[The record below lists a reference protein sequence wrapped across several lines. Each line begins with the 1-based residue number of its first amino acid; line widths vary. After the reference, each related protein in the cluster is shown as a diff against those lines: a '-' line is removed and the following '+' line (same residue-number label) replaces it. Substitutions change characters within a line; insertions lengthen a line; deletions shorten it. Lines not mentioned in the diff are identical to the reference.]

1 MERID
6 AGGYVP
12 VAVDYSG
19 PKPARPRTRIL
30 VVEENQ
36 RLLHALLQ
44 FLATEPAVEVVGAVG
59 SPAEAVRHVAKLEP
73 EVVLVDWGL
82 PLPEAEEA
90 CRLMRLRA
98 APPKIVA
105 LLDDDE
111 HSYRA
116 AALRA
121 GADAALGKGAL
132 SEALLPLLDRLLATR
147 GPER

>member
-1 MERID
+1 MERTD

-12 VAVDYSG
+12 AEVDSSLS
-19 PKPARPRTRIL
+19 KPTRSRTRIL
-30 VVEENQ
+30 LVEENR

-59 SPAEAVRHVAKLEP
+59 SPDEAVRHVAKLEP

-82 PLPEAEEA
+82 PQPEAEEA

-116 AALRA
+116 AAVLA
-121 GADAALGKGAL
+121 GADAVLGKGEL
-132 SEALLPLLDRLLATR
+132 SEALLPLLDTLLPIRALA
-147 GPER
+147 G